1 MMIAPRLLLA
11 DDHSLLLDA
20 FKTLLTPSCDIVG
33 TVTDGRQ
40 LLAEAPRLKPD
51 VIVLDMAMPVLN
63 GLDAGRRLKQMM
75 PATKLIYLTVNQ
87 DPDIADEA
95 FRIGASGYLLK
106 TSAGRELFHAIEEA
120 IRGRRYMTPLIA
132 ERMEEQ
138 FIRGSKRNPGTSNLT
153 LRQREVLQLL
163 GEGYSMKQTAAI
175 LNVTPRTVA
184 FHKYSI
190 MQEYQLKS
198 NADLLRFAIQQGTP
212 QS

>member
-1 MMIAPRLLLA
+1 MIAPRLLLA

-63 GLDAGRRLKQMM
+63 GLNAGRRLKQMM

-87 DPDIADEA
+87 DPDIAYEA

-120 IRGRRYMTPLIA
+120 IRGRRYITPLIA

-198 NADLLRFAIQQGTP
+198 NADLLRFAIQQGTL

>member
-163 GEGYSMKQTAAI
+163 GEGYSMKQTAAV
-175 LNVTPRTVA
+175 LNITPRTVA

-198 NADLLRFAIQQGTP
+198 NADLLRFAIQQGTL

>member
-1 MMIAPRLLLA
+1 MIAPRLLLA

-20 FKTLLTPSCDIVG
+20 FKTLLMPSCDIVG

-51 VIVLDMAMPVLN
+51 VIVLDMAMPFLN

-75 PATKLIYLTVNQ
+75 PATHLIYLTVNQ
-87 DPDIADEA
+87 DPDLACEA

-106 TSAGRELFHAIEEA
+106 SSAGRELFHAIEEA
-120 IRGRRYMTPLIA
+120 LRGRRYVTPLIA
-132 ERMEEQ
+132 EKMEEQ
-138 FIRGSKRNPGTSNLT
+138 FIQGSKRNRETCNLT

-163 GEGYSMKQTAAI
+163 GEGHSMKQVAAI
-175 LNVTPRTVA
+175 LNDTPRTVA

-198 NADLLRFAIQQGTP
+198 NADLLRFAIQQGTV
-212 QS
+212 QC

>member
-87 DPDIADEA
+87 DPDIAHEA

>member
-1 MMIAPRLLLA
+1 MITPRVLLA
-11 DDHSLLLDA
+11 DDHTLLLHA
-20 FKTLLTPSCDIVG
+20 FKTLLTPSCEIVG

-51 VIVLDMAMPVLN
+51 VIVLDMAMPFLN
-63 GLDAGRRLKQMM
+63 GLDAGRRLKELM
-75 PATKLIYLTVNQ
+75 PTARLIYVTVNQ
-87 DPDIADEA
+87 DPDIAREA

-106 TSAGRELFHAIEEA
+106 NSAGPELFYAIEEVLQ
-120 IRGRRYMTPLIA
+120 GRRYVTPLIA
-132 ERMEEQ
+132 ERMEER
-138 FIRGSKRNPGTSNLT
+138 FIQGSKRNPGIFNLT

-163 GEGYSMKQTAAI
+163 GEGHSMKQVAAI

-198 NADLLRFAIQQGTP
+198 NADLLRFAIQQGTV
-212 QS
+212 QG

>member
-198 NADLLRFAIQQGTP
+198 NADLLRFAIQQGTL

>member
-1 MMIAPRLLLA
+1 MIASRVLLA
-11 DDHSLLLDA
+11 DDHNLLLDA
-20 FKTLLTPSCDIVG
+20 FKTLLTPRCEIVG

-51 VIVLDMAMPVLN
+51 VIVLDMAMPFLN
-63 GLDAGRRLKQMM
+63 GLDAGRRLKQLM
-75 PATKLIYLTVNQ
+75 PVTKLIYLTVNQ
-87 DPDIADEA
+87 DPDLAREA

-106 TSAGRELFHAIEEA
+106 NSAGCELFHAIEEVLQ
-120 IRGRRYMTPLIA
+120 GRRYVTTLIA
-132 ERMEEQ
+132 EKMEER
-138 FIRGSKRNPGTSNLT
+138 FIQGSKRNPETLNLT

-163 GEGYSMKQTAAI
+163 GEGHSMKQVAAI
-175 LNVTPRTVA
+175 LNVKPRTVA

-198 NADLLRFAIQQGTP
+198 NADLIRFAIQQRTV